1 MPEPTRRPRSVTA
14 ALLIDLLTE
23 QLITWQAET
32 QSTAPLHVV
41 DLGGGTGG
49 LAAGLARHGHRVTVV
64 DPSADA
70 LASLDR
76 RAAEAGLG
84 DRLTGV
90 QGDAT
95 ELVQLVGAGRADV
108 VVCHNVLEYVDDPAE
123 ALSAIGTTLRSAG
136 LLSLVVS
143 QRPAAVLAHALAGHL
158 AGARAVLADA
168 RRFDR
173 SMIINLVAQSG
184 FEVAEVHGVG
194 AVASVVHESLL
205 QSRADAWSELHA
217 LEREISSIPDF
228 QAMAPQ
234 LHVSARRVV
243 PS

>member
-1 MPEPTRRPRSVTA
+1 MPEPTRRPRSVSA
-14 ALLIDLLTE
+14 ALLTDLLSE
-23 QLITWQAET
+23 QLLTWQAET
-32 QSTAPLHVV
+32 GSTNPLHVV

-49 LAAGLARHGHRVTVV
+49 LAAGLAGRGHRVTVV

-70 LASLDR
+70 LAALDR

-90 QGDAT
+90 QGDAA
-95 ELVQLVGAGRADV
+95 ELVQRIGAGQADV

-123 ALSAIGTTLRSAG
+123 ALAAIGIILRPAG

-158 AGARAVLADA
+158 GAARAVLADA
-168 RRFDR
+168 HRFDR
-173 SMIINLVAQSG
+173 SMIINLVAQTG
-184 FEVAEVHGVG
+184 FDVAEVHGVG
-194 AVASVVHESLL
+194 AIASLVHESLL
-205 QSRADAWSELHA
+205 QGQADSWSELHA

-228 QAMAPQ
+228 QTMAPQ
-234 LHVSARRVV
+234 LHVSARRAVAT
-243 PS
+243 